1 LAALRQTDLDILC
14 LRALQR
20 GRREM
25 ASAMAVAT
33 RPRAPPAHCAAAR
46 GGARRR
52 RAAPPPPPRPARRL
66 AGTELATCA
75 SAAAAAAAPT
85 PPEPAGQAPPPP
97 GAVAA
102 LARALAAAARGAAA
116 YATETLGLLR
126 QLHAPPPREVARRAA
141 LAFLAVAVFI
151 AVVCGFDAGFAALTG
166 RAYARARGA
175 PA

>member
-46 GGARRR
+46 GAARRLAAA
-52 RAAPPPPPRPARRL
+52 AAPPPPARRL
-66 AGTELATCA
+66 SSATLATCA
-75 SAAAAAAAPT
+75 SAAAAAAPD
-85 PPEPAGQAPPPP
+85 PPQPAGQAAPPP
-97 GAVAA
+97 GAAAA
-102 LARALAAAARGAAA
+102 LARALAAAARDAAA
-116 YATETLGLLR
+116 YAAETLGLLR
-126 QLHAPPPREVARRAA
+126 QLHAPPPRDVARRAA
-141 LAFLAVAVFI
+141 IAFLAVAVFI
-151 AVVCGFDAGFAALTG
+151 AVVCGLDAGFAALTG

-175 PA
+175 A